1 MRRVKD
7 KVFENEYEL
16 INSTY
21 SAMDHHH
28 VLRITVQPGLHSL
41 ADGAHLIKK
50 WSMEI
55 RPPHIHNLQL
65 NK

>member
-7 KVFENEYEL
+7 KVFENEYKL
-16 INSTY
+16 IYCTY

-28 VLRITVQPGLHSL
+28 VLRVIVQPGLHSL
-41 ADGAHLIKK
+41 ADGAQFIQK

-55 RPPHIHNLQL
+55 RPPHIHKLQL